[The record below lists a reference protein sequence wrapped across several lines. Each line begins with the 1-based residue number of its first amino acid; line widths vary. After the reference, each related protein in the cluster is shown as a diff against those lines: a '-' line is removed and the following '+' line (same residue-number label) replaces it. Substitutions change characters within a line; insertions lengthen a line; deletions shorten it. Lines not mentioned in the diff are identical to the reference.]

1 MDPILL
7 LSQALLLGFSFI
19 GIATARPNLLEEH
32 LLRVALCVAATGLGA
47 LMHPMW
53 LVRYAKP
60 LFALTLA
67 LLGVVLLVGTGPAE
81 GYRRWFSLGP
91 LDLQPSELLKLVAI
105 FYIAAYFHQ
114 RNLDQ
119 PILKVVAWLGVASV
133 LVVLEPDVDGGILMV
148 ALTGTM
154 LLLIGV
160 PWRRILALTALLG
173 VLLMAFVTFMP
184 GKFTYIPQ
192 RLEGMQLYLR
202 GEADPGREGYQATY
216 AHRAILRAGPFG
228 QGPGALMP
236 IPTGLTG
243 LTSDLAAVPV
253 VWATGW
259 VGGAML
265 LSALGLLLLRGFNI
279 ALHLEGSSAVVATG
293 LTSYLLFQ
301 TTFNLMGTLIYPIIG
316 MPLPF
321 VSYGGSSLITAGFAV
336 GLIHALAREAR
347 PHLTQEASP

>member
-1 MDPILL
+1 MDPVLL

-32 LLRVALCVAATGLGA
+32 LIRVALCITATGLGA
-47 LMHPMW
+47 LMRPMW

-67 LLGVVLLVGTGPAE
+67 LLVGVLFVGTGPTGE
-81 GYRRWFSLGP
+81 YRRWFSLGP
-91 LDLQPSELLKLVAI
+91 VDLQPSELLKLVAI

-119 PILKVVAWLGVASV
+119 PILKVVAWLGLASV
-133 LVVLEPDVDGGILMV
+133 LVVAEPDVDGGILMV
-148 ALTGTM
+148 VLTGTM

-173 VLLMAFVTFMP
+173 VLLLAFMTFIP
-184 GKFTYIPQ
+184 SKFAYIPQ
-192 RLEGMQLYLR
+192 RFEGMRLYLR
-202 GEADPGREGYQATY
+202 GEADPGKEGYQATY
-216 AHRAILRAGPFG
+216 AHRAILQAGPFG
-228 QGPGALMP
+228 RGPGAPMQ

-243 LTSDLAAVPV
+243 LTSDLAAVPI

-279 ALHLEGSSAVVATG
+279 ALHLEGSTAVLATG

-321 VSYGGSSLITAGFAV
+321 VSYGGTSLITAGFAV

-347 PHLTQEASP
+347 PSLSREATS

>member
-1 MDPILL
+1 MDPVLL

-19 GIATARPNLLEEH
+19 GIATARPGLLEEH
-32 LLRVALCVAATGLGA
+32 LVRVALCIAATGLGA
-47 LMHPMW
+47 LLRPMW

-67 LLGVVLLVGTGPAE
+67 LLVAVLIAGTGPAGE
-81 GYRRWFSLGP
+81 YRRWFSLGP
-91 LDLQPSELLKLVAI
+91 IDLQPSELLKLVAI

-119 PILKVVAWLGVASV
+119 PILKVVAWLGLASV
-133 LVVLEPDVDGGILMV
+133 LVVAEPDVDGGILMV
-148 ALTGTM
+148 VLTGTM

-173 VLLMAFVTFMP
+173 VLLFAFVNFIP
-184 GKFTYIPQ
+184 GKFAYIPQ
-192 RLEGMQLYLR
+192 RLEGMRLYLR

-216 AHRAILRAGPFG
+216 AHRAIVQAGPFG
-228 QGPGALMP
+228 WGPGAP
-236 IPTGLTG
+236 IPIPAGLTG
-243 LTSDLAAVPV
+243 LTSDLAAVPI

-259 VGGAML
+259 AGGAML

-293 LTSYLLFQ
+293 LTSYLFFQ

-321 VSYGGSSLITAGFAV
+321 VSYGGTSLITAGFAV

-347 PHLTQEASP
+347 PSLSREVAS